1 MATPEGSNQGS
12 SRGSEDGV
20 SSPTDRIGNQ
30 PEGTEDGWSTEDWR
44 LWNLGLWNSGASTS
58 PAPTVYD
65 DEWQTGNGGRTTWWT
80 SSTASADP
88 WASWRDPWSTWRSED
103 GHEERTGGG
112 GSDKIVAPEFNG
124 EDDRDGI
131 KARGYLRK
139 VQAWKRVTRLKPA
152 KQALV
157 LYNSLTGKAWRDAE
171 ELDVST
177 LDASDGVE
185 VFISWVKE
193 RYLDKEVVKAGKY
206 MSDFF
211 KNFKKLPT
219 QDIRDFNME
228 FDRHIGKL
236 REVGCMLPGACNAW
250 WYVDKL
256 RLDNGS
262 ELNLLASVG
271 NTYELT
277 KLQEAA
283 VVQDRMNRRIWETK
297 RQDPKKNH
305 VYVTEVEDASDEL
318 EDMEDIELY
327 DGEEENEEQDEE
339 THEAFVAYQNAKAK
353 YNNVLKARGAI
364 TPQGREEA
372 LQRAK
377 QVVLVERKDIGTKTR
392 SAPRTRPT
400 ALLELRPIR
409 HTSSTTRV
417 ARLQSWRWS
426 WIAHAAALWLE
437 FRGSRT
443 TSSSPRSTRSPT
455 C

>member
-12 SRGSEDGV
+12 SRGSEDSV

-30 PEGTEDGWSTEDWR
+30 PEGTEDGWSAEDWR

-88 WASWRDPWSTWRSED
+88 WTSWRDPWSTWRSED

-185 VFISWVKE
+185 VFISWIKE

-305 VYVTEVEDASDEL
+305 V
-318 EDMEDIELY
+318 
-327 DGEEENEEQDEE
+327 
-339 THEAFVAYQNAKAK
+339 
-353 YNNVLKARGAI
+353 
-364 TPQGREEA
+364 
-372 LQRAK
+372 
-377 QVVLVERKDIGTKTR
+377 
-392 SAPRTRPT
+392 
-400 ALLELRPIR
+400 
-409 HTSSTTRV
+409 
-417 ARLQSWRWS
+417 
-426 WIAHAAALWLE
+426 
-437 FRGSRT
+437 
-443 TSSSPRSTRSPT
+443 
-455 C
+455 

>member
-1 MATPEGSNQGS
+1 M
-12 SRGSEDGV
+12 
-20 SSPTDRIGNQ
+20 
-30 PEGTEDGWSTEDWR
+30 
-44 LWNLGLWNSGASTS
+44 
-58 PAPTVYD
+58 
-65 DEWQTGNGGRTTWWT
+65 
-80 SSTASADP
+80 ASADP
-88 WASWRDPWSTWRSED
+88 WTSWRDPWSTWRSED

-185 VFISWVKE
+185 VFISWIKE
-193 RYLDKEVVKAGKY
+193 RYLDKELVKAGKY

-318 EDMEDIELY
+318 EDMEDLSSTMVRSRTRSRTKRPTKPLWPTRTRRPSTTTCSRPGGPSHPRVGKKHCSVQSR
-327 DGEEENEEQDEE
+327 DH
-339 THEAFVAYQNAKAK
+339 TA
-353 YNNVLKARGAI
+353 
-364 TPQGREEA
+364 
-372 LQRAK
+372 
-377 QVVLVERKDIGTKTR
+377 VLVERKDIGIRTR

-426 WIAHAAALWLE
+426 SIAHAAALWLE